1 MKLSHSQKYRTLIAD
16 DEQPA
21 RDRLKKLLSVH
32 SNRIEIVGEA
42 ENGIQCIELI
52 SELKPDLIFLDIQMP
67 GLNGFEVLQQI
78 NHAPIVIFCTAYDEF
93 ALKAFETNSI
103 DYIVKPVKPERI
115 QKTIDKLSLLGMNS
129 NKQDI
134 LELIQSFINL
144 TPKKEITTIPIK
156 LGDRMLF
163 IQIEDV
169 LYFSAEEK
177 YVSIVTKEG
186 KKYLCDYSLK
196 NLEEK
201 LSDKFLRIQRALLIN
216 TSMIKEINK
225 HFNSRFVIKMDD
237 QNKTKLISGRNYCKQ
252 IRGLMVI

>member
-32 SNRIEIVGEA
+32 SNKIEIVGEA
-42 ENGIQCIELI
+42 ENGIQCKELI
-52 SELKPDLIFLDIQMP
+52 SKLKPDLIFLDIQMP

-103 DYIVKPVKPERI
+103 DYIVKPVKAERI
-115 QKTIDKLSLLGMNS
+115 QKSIDKLESLSKNS
-129 NKQDI
+129 SSQGVI
-134 LELIQSFINL
+134 EFINNFAKL
-144 TPKKEITTIPIK
+144 TPKKEITTVPVK

-163 IQIEDV
+163 IKIEDIS
-169 LYFSAEEK
+169 YFSAEEK
-177 YVSIVTKEG
+177 YVSIFTKEC

-196 NLEEK
+196 DLEEK